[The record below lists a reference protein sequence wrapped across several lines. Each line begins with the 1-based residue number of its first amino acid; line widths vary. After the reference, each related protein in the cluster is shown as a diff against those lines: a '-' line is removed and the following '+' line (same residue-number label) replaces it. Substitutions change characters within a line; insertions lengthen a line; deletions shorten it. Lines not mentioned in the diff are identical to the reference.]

1 MNIATHVR
9 ESYGERERERKKQRV
24 GDVVATQ
31 RGVYSHERTRALQ
44 DASHTTPTTQSPSLE
59 HVPAPVPPQL
69 FILYDV
75 DVLLGLFQSSC
86 LDSSSRVFLASTK
99 FTHSITSLDQWAF
112 ITVLVCYFIAH
123 LLAGWS
129 AAAVAFIFSYY
140 YYNTGRN

>member
-1 MNIATHVR
+1 MLIERLQSRVSADLSEYCDSRSRVH
-9 ESYGERERERKKQRV
+9 GERERERKKQRV

-44 DASHTTPTTQSPSLE
+44 DASHTTPTTHSPSLE

-86 LDSSSRVFLASTK
+86 LDSSS
-99 FTHSITSLDQWAF
+99 
-112 ITVLVCYFIAH
+112 
-123 LLAGWS
+123 
-129 AAAVAFIFSYY
+129 
-140 YYNTGRN
+140 